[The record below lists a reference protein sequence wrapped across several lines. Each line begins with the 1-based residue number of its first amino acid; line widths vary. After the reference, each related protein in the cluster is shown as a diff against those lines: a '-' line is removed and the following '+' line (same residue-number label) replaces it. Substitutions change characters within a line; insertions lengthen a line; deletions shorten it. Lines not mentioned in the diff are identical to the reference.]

1 MNFNL
6 KLTLKSFPLWIFLWG
21 ITCIYRT
28 LLLCRNQLYHRQI
41 ISQFQSK
48 KTVISIGN
56 ITVGGTGK
64 SPVVSSLL
72 SFLEQNNLSTAV
84 LTRGYGRKI
93 KTDPVILNQANRSKL
108 DILECGDE
116 PWMLFLNHPQT
127 SFYISANRSSI
138 AQLAEAQAEVL
149 IMDDGM
155 QHIRLKRDL
164 DICLVDA
171 VNGFGNGHLLPLGPL
186 REPLDKIN
194 RADAIIITKTNL
206 ASQTLVE
213 AALKANLKNE
223 IPIFKAKFCPI
234 FLKGNHPR
242 ETISVEALNGKN
254 CALISGIGNPKGFE
268 KTIRSLNANILNHII
283 FQDHYQFDEKDL
295 IIFEK
300 EIRHEAVDYL
310 ITTEKDFVKLSHFKQ
325 SVPKLY
331 YLKMEML
338 IEDDF
343 FCFLADFLKKKG
355 MKLV

>member
-21 ITCIYRT
+21 ISCIYRM
-28 LLLCRNQLYHRQI
+28 LLLCRNQLYQFQI

-64 SPVVSSLL
+64 SPVVSSVL
-72 SFLEQNNLSTAV
+72 SFLEQNNLPTAV

-116 PWMLFLNHPQT
+116 PWMLFLNHTQT
-127 SFYISANRSSI
+127 SFYISANRSKI
-138 AQLAEAQAEVL
+138 AQLAEVQADVL

-171 VNGFGNGHLLPLGPL
+171 VNGFGNGYLLPLGPL
-186 REPLDKIN
+186 RESFDKIN

-206 ASQTLVE
+206 ASQTIVE
-213 AALKANLKNE
+213 EALKTNLKNK
-223 IPIFKAKFCPI
+223 IPIFIAKFCPI
-234 FLKGNHPR
+234 FLKGNHPT

-254 CALISGIGNPKGFE
+254 CVLISGIGNPKGFE
-268 KTIRSLNANILNHII
+268 KTIRSLNGNILNHFI

-295 IIFEK
+295 TNLEK
-300 EIRHEAVDYL
+300 EISHKNVDYL
-310 ITTEKDFVKLSHFKQ
+310 ITTEKDFVKLSHYKQ
-325 SVPKLY
+325 SVSKLY
-331 YLKMEML
+331 YVKMEML
-338 IEDDF
+338 IEDNF
-343 FCFLADFLKKKG
+343 FCFLVDFLNNRG
-355 MKLV
+355 MKLE